1 MHYDTIYLLKAV
13 KFAAAGLALVTSA
26 GIVTL
31 MYISLDKDED
41 IAGVVAPA
49 SLLVI
54 VSTLTAI
61 AAALLQRRSEKAIGR
76 L

>member
-1 MHYDTIYLLKAV
+1 MQHDTIYLLKAV
-13 KFAAAGLALVTSA
+13 KYGAAAFGLVTVA

-41 IAGVVAPA
+41 IAGIVAPA

-54 VSTLTAI
+54 LSTLTAI
-61 AAALLQRRSEKAIGR
+61 AAAFLQRRRERSMGR

>member
-1 MHYDTIYLLKAV
+1 MQRDTIFLLKTVKYGAAV
-13 KFAAAGLALVTSA
+13 FALVTVA

-41 IAGVVAPA
+41 IAGIVAPA

-54 VSTLTAI
+54 LSTLTAV
-61 AAALLQRRSEKAIGR
+61 AAAVLQRRSEKAMGR